1 MGGLCSKRSSSGT
14 VLAEKTWDFDR
25 HNSSTTVY
33 QKSAKT
39 VLTPPA
45 PADSLGLTQKKQLEE
60 EREPV
65 QNTPIVATA
74 AAPFDAGNDDFYD
87 GIPRYPRALSQK
99 SRSVSS
105 RIGRAGTV
113 GFGKAVDV
121 LDSLGSSMTNL
132 NSGSGFVSTAT
143 IRGNE
148 IAILSFEIANTIVK
162 GSNLMQSLSVK
173 SIKQLKEVVLPSK
186 GVQHLISKDMD
197 ELLRIFAADKRLET
211 IK

>member
-1 MGGLCSKRSSSGT
+1 MGGLCSKRSSFGNVS
-14 VLAEKTWDFDR
+14 AEKNWDFDR
-25 HNSSTTVY
+25 HNSGTTVD

-39 VLTPPA
+39 VLTPP
-45 PADSLGLTQKKQLEE
+45 PAADIRGLTEKKQLKEE
-60 EREPV
+60 QEPV
-65 QNTPIVATA
+65 AVQKTPCTA

-113 GFGKAVDV
+113 GFGKAVEV

-132 NSGSGFVSTAT
+132 NSSGGFVSSTT
-143 IRGNE
+143 IKGNE
-148 IAILSFEIANTIVK
+148 IGILSFEIANTIVK
-162 GSNLMQSLSVK
+162 GSNLMQSLSAR

-197 ELLRIFAADKRLET
+197 ELLRIFAADKRLVKE
-211 IK
+211 

>member
-1 MGGLCSKRSSSGT
+1 MGGLCSKRSSFGNVS
-14 VLAEKTWDFDR
+14 AEKNWDFDR
-25 HNSSTTVY
+25 HNSGTTVD

-39 VLTPPA
+39 VLTPPPPP
-45 PADSLGLTQKKQLEE
+45 PADIRGLTEKV
-60 EREPV
+60 REPV
-65 QNTPIVATA
+65 AVQKTPFTA

-113 GFGKAVDV
+113 GFGKAVEV

-132 NSGSGFVSTAT
+132 NSSGGFVSSTT
-143 IRGNE
+143 IKGNE
-148 IAILSFEIANTIVK
+148 IGILSFEIANTIVK
-162 GSNLMQSLSVK
+162 GSNLMQSLSVR

-197 ELLRIFAADKRLET
+197 ELLRIFAADKRLVKE
-211 IK
+211 